1 MQLIVIVAFRR
12 GDGQRHR
19 RIDGIQESPAE
30 VGGVDGLG
38 PIVRLV
44 LGIHAGHGPVGELV
58 AVGQE
63 VEDVEVAL
71 AGFWALHGNH
81 VLGGVVGQPAVQNV
95 GADGSLIDLAAL
107 DHLRAA
113 DQLFLI
119 VDVAHCVDVNAVGI
133 VVFEVLLH
141 HPVFQRGVLGQI
153 ERAAAAGGLGTGA
166 ELVGKL
172 LQQRAVGRLVGS
184 VAQQAEEAGKVE
196 VQRVGQGVVVHSLHA
211 HGGKIHSRV
220 FGGGAV
226 GGSGGHGAVG
236 INGVGSAVLG
246 HGAVIGVVAVNAVVI
261 VVVRTGHI
269 GGDKACSGGS
279 VVRVQHIGQRIHKVL
294 RGHRAKHLAVAV
306 HPVLI
311 PQVERPCQAVGI
323 PLPSSG
329 KALPDLAAVV
339 VLHQRVD
346 ALSAVV
352 KVRVS

>member
-1 MQLIVIVAFRR
+1 M
-12 GDGQRHR
+12 
-19 RIDGIQESPAE
+19 
-30 VGGVDGLG
+30 
-38 PIVRLV
+38 
-44 LGIHAGHGPVGELV
+44 

-63 VEDVEVAL
+63 VEDVEIAL
-71 AGFWALHGNH
+71 AGLRALHGHH

-119 VDVAHCVDVNAVGI
+119 VDVAHRVDVNAVGI
-133 VVFEVLLH
+133 VVFGVLLH
-141 HPVFQRGVLGQI
+141 HPVFQRSVLGQI

-172 LQQRAVGRLVGS
+172 LQQRAVGGLVGG
-184 VAQQAEEAGKVE
+184 VAQQAEKAREIKV
-196 VQRVGQGVVVHSLHA
+196 QGVGQGVLVHSLDP
-211 HGGKIHSRV
+211 HGAEIHSRILS
-220 FGGGAV
+220 GSAV
-226 GGSGGHGAVG
+226 RSGGRHSAVC
-236 INGVGSAVLG
+236 IDGVGSAVLG

-311 PQVERPCQAVGI
+311 PQVERPGQAVGI